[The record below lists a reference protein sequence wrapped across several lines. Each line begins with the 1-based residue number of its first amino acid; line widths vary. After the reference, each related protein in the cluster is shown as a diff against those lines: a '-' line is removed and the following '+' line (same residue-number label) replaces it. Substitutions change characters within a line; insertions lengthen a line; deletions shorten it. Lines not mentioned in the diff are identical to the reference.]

1 MRVLMICPELP
12 TANSPG
18 SMAPA
23 MRQIQSISNLG
34 IDVDIVDMRGIPKF
48 KYLQVIPK
56 IRRFAKQ
63 ADLIHAHFGY
73 CGWLARVAPKK
84 PLVMSFMGDDLL
96 GTPKAN
102 GQLETFSRWMVNANR
117 RLAKRAD
124 AVIVKSDEMA
134 NVIAP
139 VESSVIPNGVDTKV
153 FLPLDRMQCRSQL
166 GIDDGIKILF
176 PGDPENPRK
185 GYSLANDAVRR
196 AIALSGR
203 EIELI
208 PLWDVKPED
217 VPVYMNAC
225 NAMLMTSLIEG
236 SPNVVKEALS
246 CDIPVVG
253 VPVGDVQQMLTGIN
267 NSAFCQRDAIE
278 IAEQM
283 LRVIALEH
291 SNGRETIFARGLD
304 LKSVAERIK
313 SIYESVLGP
322 ESAVKE
328 LQLDQAPDLL
338 HSEKTTIS
346 QFEPVER

>member
-12 TANSPG
+12 TADSPG

-84 PLVMSFMGDDLL
+84 PFVMSFMGDDLL
-96 GTPKAN
+96 GTPKSN
-102 GQLETFSRWMVNANR
+102 GQLETFSRWMVKANC

-134 NVIAP
+134 GVIAT
-139 VESSVIPNGVDTKV
+139 VESSVIPNGVDTEV
-153 FLPLDRMQCRSQL
+153 FRPLDRRKCRSQL
-166 GIDDGIKILF
+166 GLGDGIKILF
-176 PGDPENPRK
+176 PGDPDNPRK
-185 GYSLANDAVRR
+185 GFSLANDAVRK
-196 AIALSGR
+196 ASSLSGK
-203 EIELI
+203 EIDLI
-208 PLWDVKPED
+208 PLWNVKPED

-236 SPNVVKEALS
+236 SPNVVKEAMA

-253 VPVGDVQQMLTGIN
+253 VPVGDVQQMLSGVN
-267 NSAFCQRDAIE
+267 NSAFCQRDANE

-283 LRVIALEH
+283 LRVIALEQ
-291 SNGRETIFARGLD
+291 SNGRDTIFARGLD
-304 LKSVAERIK
+304 LESVAKKIK
-313 SIYESVLGP
+313 SIYESVLAS
-322 ESAVKE
+322 ESTQQS
-328 LQLDQAPDLL
+328 QLDRPHELL
-338 HSEKTTIS
+338 PSEKKTIS
-346 QFEPVER
+346 QFETVEH